1 MKKAGNIHDKVV
13 IDFGREWNKFDQ
25 NLSDSKELREMFL
38 AYFSIFPWDKISN
51 RSVGFDLGCGS
62 GRWAKF
68 VAPKVGTLYC
78 IDPSKEALKVAQE
91 NLTSFNN
98 CVFNQAS
105 VDSMPLDDDSV
116 DFGYS
121 LGVLHHIPDT
131 EAGIKMCVT
140 KLKKEAPFLL
150 YLYYAFDNK
159 PWWYRMIWK
168 FSDIVRLIISRMPF
182 TLKYVTSQMIA
193 IFIYLPLARIAKYG
207 ELIGLNVDAFPLSY
221 YRNRLFYTMRTDALD
236 RFGTRLEKRFTKDQI
251 KQMMEK
257 AGLIHIKFSNKAP
270 YWCAIGYKD

>member
-1 MKKAGNIHDKVV
+1 
-13 IDFGREWNKFDQ
+13 
-25 NLSDSKELREMFL
+25 
-38 AYFSIFPWDKISN
+38 
-51 RSVGFDLGCGS
+51 
-62 GRWAKF
+62 
-68 VAPKVGTLYC
+68 
-78 IDPSKEALKVAQE
+78 
-91 NLTSFNN
+91 
-98 CVFNQAS
+98 
-105 VDSMPLDDDSV
+105 
-116 DFGYS
+116 
-121 LGVLHHIPDT
+121 
-131 EAGIKMCVT
+131 
-140 KLKKEAPFLL
+140 
-150 YLYYAFDNK
+150 
-159 PWWYRMIWK
+159 MIWK